1 MKRKRTLS
9 LLLCL
14 CLALTLLPT
23 TALAADAVVQY
34 LVINGTESAPTC
46 TYQSPN
52 TADGA
57 NGVLITGGDTA
68 YTLDS
73 NWNGYIIVNNASVTY
88 NGSAGDF
95 YVLGSGKLAMAE
107 GAVEV
112 TRGSYEETYSGD
124 TGDKLLAFIG
134 NIPENGKK
142 YAYDFKD
149 NYDIVGCLDAYDVT
163 VAAEKTLTVKYDTN
177 TTGDNP
183 SNPDEHQSILRVTH
197 SLTVNGTLA
206 ADADQR
212 LEIGEN
218 ATVSGVTLYD
228 DDGEREYQLQSE
240 HLSESFAYT
249 NTASEG
255 QTPVWRWVHQANSG
269 GGEGGGEGSGEPQ
282 SAPSVSFRV
291 QNNAAAVGTVQ
302 YKIGSGSW
310 TNVTLTLAGES
321 ANQYLSGTITDKLAQ
336 NDTIYIKAT
345 PETGYEMDSIRG
357 VAVWVD
363 SSRSAITNGAE
374 AIITDSGLSYP
385 LAENKNYEFEF
396 GFQTTGDPGG
406 SNNPDPP
413 SGTTYTITASAGAN
427 GSIVHY
433 ADNEPLTGN
442 ATVHDGDDCF
452 FDMIPAPGYVV
463 KSITIDGNEPL
474 TGPFSSGTER
484 YEFQGVRENH
494 TISATF
500 AEYVPEAHSNDPK
513 TLIDRKEFAYSGANA
528 AAIKIKFVDELW
540 YTVFSGNTQ
549 QGAITTKERLAA
561 AITLGNEVSN
571 TTVRANGTSCSFT
584 VELGDNDATGVIYTL
599 NDEHDFVVRTTKDG
613 TNSYTV
619 VPYVAQQ
626 ESAYAVIKDFDE
638 NGLYIFGN
646 GTFRAPLETS
656 GSGISAGHILN
667 IGTPTLTQIG
677 CQLVVYK
684 PGFTGA
690 KMQGV
695 GEDNYASAW
704 GFAQFPVVGTG
715 GTTQAAPAETELYF
729 GNRSVTLSKPETP
742 DLGVAGIASV
752 DSLLPTG
759 AVTITQNNGAFN
771 IAFNS
776 SFYDEVKLKITYSLS
791 DGGTR
796 EEFLTIR
803 RVGIEVVGYEKHG
816 DNSIST
822 NHGTDPGYKNMDFW
836 SGSNDDYAVF
846 GTYYHPTVAGSSTQN
861 SIQLY
866 ATYTWKNGTVTTG
879 LLSSVKHLDAN
890 NLGNNVATDDFVLY
904 KGTESSAPAKIE
916 VTAVKA
922 GGSETEF
929 AGATLGSGAGVEWV
943 YAARED

>member
-1 MKRKRTLS
+1 MNKTSKTLAI
-9 LLLCL
+9 LLCL
-14 CLALTLLPT
+14 CLALSLLPT
-23 TALAADAVVQY
+23 FALADGTAAAVNYLDITMTGETPTCIYKGAAAADTEGILIENGSYSFSAAYDGYIVVSNAAVTYPGDVDLSRFGSRIYVFGTGSFSADNVTVSAGSYTNAYTGSNGAALLDFIGGLRDGDTDYSYTLNADAATGNFLTAYALTIPTGKALTV
-34 LVINGTESAPTC
+34 SAPAEG
-46 TYQSPN
+46 SEGLP
-52 TADGA
+52 
-57 NGVLITGGDTA
+57 
-68 YTLDS
+68 
-73 NWNGYIIVNNASVTY
+73 TY
-88 NGSAGDF
+88 N
-95 YVLGSGKLAMAE
+95 
-107 GAVEV
+107 
-112 TRGSYEETYSGD
+112 R
-124 TGDKLLAFIG
+124 
-134 NIPENGKK
+134 
-142 YAYDFKD
+142 
-149 NYDIVGCLDAYDVT
+149 
-163 VAAEKTLTVKYDTN
+163 LTVTN
-177 TTGDNP
+177 A
-183 SNPDEHQSILRVTH
+183 
-197 SLTVNGTLA
+197 LTVNGTLTA
-206 ADADQR
+206 AAGQ
-212 LEIGEN
+212 LLLIGEN
-218 ATVSGVTLYD
+218 AAVTGLALYD
-228 DDGEREYQLQSE
+228 TNGTDTYTFAATHNTEEF
-240 HLSESFAYT
+240 SFT
-249 NTASEG
+249 NTGTE
-255 QTPVWRWVHQANSG
+255 QTPDWRWVHQANSD
-269 GGEGGGEGSGEPQ
+269 GGEGSGEPQ

-302 YKIGSGSW
+302 YKINGGEW
-310 TNVTLTLAGES
+310 TSLALTLTGEGQ
-321 ANQYLSGTITDKLAQ
+321 NQHLSGTIADTLQ
-336 NDTIYIKAT
+336 SNDTVYIKAT
-345 PETGYEMDSIRG
+345 PSAGYEMDSTWG
-357 VAVWVD
+357 VAVWID
-363 SSRSAITNGAE
+363 GSSSAIADGAE
-374 AIITDSGLSYP
+374 VIITDSGLSYP

-396 GFQTTGDPGG
+396 GFQTTGNPGG

-463 KSITIDGNEPL
+463 ESITIDGNEPL

-484 YEFQGVRENH
+484 YEFQGVHENH

-513 TLIDRKEFAYSGANA
+513 TLIDRKEFAYSGTDAD
-528 AAIKIKFVDELW
+528 AIKIKFVDELW

-549 QGAITTKERLAA
+549 QGAITTKELLAA
-561 AITLGNEVSN
+561 AITLGNEVGN

-619 VPYVAQQ
+619 VPYVVHQ

-742 DLGVAGIASV
+742 GLGVAGIASV

-776 SFYDEVKLKITYSLS
+776 SFYDEVKLKITYDLS

-803 RVGIEVVGYEKHG
+803 RVGIEVIGYVKHG

-822 NHGTDPGYKNMDFW
+822 NHGTDPGYQNAVFW
-836 SGSNDDYAVF
+836 SDSNDDYAVF

>member
-1 MKRKRTLS
+1 MKHLKHLIAA
-9 LLLCL
+9 LLCL
-14 CLALTLLPT
+14 CMALTLLPT
-23 TALAADAVVQY
+23 AALAD
-34 LVINGTESAPTC
+34 T
-46 TYQSPN
+46 
-52 TADGA
+52 TA
-57 NGVLITGGDTA
+57 
-68 YTLDS
+68 
-73 NWNGYIIVNNASVTY
+73 
-88 NGSAGDF
+88 
-95 YVLGSGKLAMAE
+95 
-107 GAVEV
+107 
-112 TRGSYEETYSGD
+112 
-124 TGDKLLAFIG
+124 
-134 NIPENGKK
+134 
-142 YAYDFKD
+142 
-149 NYDIVGCLDAYDVT
+149 
-163 VAAEKTLTVKYDTN
+163 AATVKYINAADNAGTTEYSFADAKSAN
-177 TTGDNP
+177 TVAVFVYGGTAEGTTYTYTTGANVAGLLLFINNAAVTVSGDMP
-183 SNPDEHQSILRVTH
+183 SEFRLAGTGSLTKSGVTATTGSYTTPFGGDPETISDVVGFFTSDDITSAVYSYTIAESTSLFDFLTAYDLTVSNGAALTINAPTAGENQPEFYRLTIKN
-197 SLTVNGTLA
+197 SLTVNGTLTA
-206 ADADQR
+206 AEGQV

-218 ATVSGVTLYD
+218 AAVTGLTLYD
-228 DDGEREYQLQSE
+228 TDGTST
-240 HLSESFAYT
+240 YT
-249 NTASEG
+249 LTSTPNTEEFSYTG
-255 QTPVWRWVHQANSG
+255 DKWVRQNPG
-269 GGEGGGEGSGEPQ
+269 GGDPGGEPQ
-282 SAPSVSFRV
+282 SAPAVSFRV
-291 QNNAAAVGTVQ
+291 QNNDAAVGTVQ

-321 ANQYLSGTITDKLAQ
+321 PNQYLSGAITDTLAQ
-336 NDTIYIKAT
+336 NNTIYIKAT
-345 PETGYEMDSIRG
+345 PETGYEMDSTRG
-357 VAVWVD
+357 VAVWID

-396 GFQTTGDPGG
+396 GFQTTGNPGG

-463 KSITIDGNEPL
+463 ESITIDGNEPL

-484 YEFQGVRENH
+484 YEFQGVHENH

-513 TLIDRKEFAYSGANA
+513 TLIDRKEFAYSGTDAD
-528 AAIKIKFVDELW
+528 AIKIKFVDELW

-549 QGAITTKERLAA
+549 QGAITTKELLAE

-619 VPYVAQQ
+619 VPYVVHQ

-646 GTFRAPLETS
+646 GTFRAPLETG

-704 GFAQFPVVGTG
+704 GFAQYPVVGTG

-742 DLGVAGIASV
+742 GLGVAGIASV

-776 SFYDEVKLKITYSLS
+776 SFYDEVKLKITYDLS

-803 RVGIEVVGYEKHG
+803 RVGIEVIGYVKHG

-822 NHGTDPGYKNMDFW
+822 NHGTDPGYQNAVFW
-836 SGSNDDYAVF
+836 SDSNDDYAVF